1 MDSLAFFILKKS
13 CFEKRDRNSGR
24 VSVSDADVSVKVS
37 IRSATT
43 ACDSLYCSALV
54 DGLVSSSS
62 SPHILFFGQPCTE
75 PAFQHTFFI
84 FYFYFYFNFFLFFVF
99 SFFFFFG
106 SRRGCI
112 YGVAKYAR
120 KDKWNADMASNKAHL
135 QTRPALQTQSWL
147 GTGKGKGI
155 AQCKDEL

>member
-1 MDSLAFFILKKS
+1 MLGQHASDGASMDSLAFFILKKS

-62 SPHILFFGQPCTE
+62 ASCILFLGSLVHKPLLNPRFL
-75 PAFQHTFFI
+75 FFI
-84 FYFYFYFNFFLFFVF
+84 F
-99 SFFFFFG
+99 
-106 SRRGCI
+106 
-112 YGVAKYAR
+112 
-120 KDKWNADMASNKAHL
+120 
-135 QTRPALQTQSWL
+135 
-147 GTGKGKGI
+147 
-155 AQCKDEL
+155 